1 MPSNYRYPGKS
12 DFEGVSK
19 EMKKHGIKTGEVSD
33 VNAASLYREKMD
45 SRLVG
50 STGNPKPFVS
60 SVAYPSTKG
69 SAHHTMKLAQMTIKQ
84 GDMG

>member
-12 DFEGVSK
+12 DFESAT
-19 EMKKHGIKTGEVSD
+19 KHGKVSD
-33 VNAASLYREKMD
+33 VNEASLYREKMD
-45 SRLVG
+45 QRIVG
-50 STGNPKPFVS
+50 SAGNPKPFVS

>member
-12 DFEGVSK
+12 DFESVSK
-19 EMKKHGIKTGEVSD
+19 EMKKNGIKTGEISD

-50 STGNPKPFVS
+50 SAGNAKPFVS
-60 SVAYPSTKG
+60 AVAYPSTKG
-69 SAHHTMKLAQMTIKQ
+69 SVHTTMKIAEKTIKQ

>member
-12 DFEGVSK
+12 DFESWSK
-19 EMKKHGIKTGEVSD
+19 QGAMSD
-33 VNAASLYREKMD
+33 VDASKLYREKMD
-45 SRLVG
+45 SRIMG
-50 STGNPKPFVS
+50 STDNPKPFVS
-60 SVAYPSTKG
+60 SKAYPSTKG

>member
-12 DFEGVSK
+12 DFESVSK
-19 EMKKHGIKTGEVSD
+19 EMKKHGVKTGEVSD
-33 VNAASLYREKMD
+33 VDASKLYREKMD

-50 STGNPKPFVS
+50 SAGNAKPFVS
-60 SVAYPSTKG
+60 AVAFPSGKG
-69 SAHHTMKLAQMTIKQ
+69 SVHNTMKLAQMTIKQ

>member
-50 STGNPKPFVS
+50 SAGNAKPFVS
-60 SVAYPSTKG
+60 AVAYPSGKG
-69 SAHHTMKLAQMTIKQ
+69 SVHNTIKIAEKTVNQ

>member
-12 DFEGVSK
+12 DFESVSK
-19 EMKKHGIKTGEVSD
+19 EMKKHGVKTGEVSD
-33 VNAASLYREKMD
+33 VDASKLYREKMD

-50 STGNPKPFVS
+50 SADNAKPFVS
-60 SVAYPSTKG
+60 AVAYPSTKG
-69 SAHHTMKLAQMTIKQ
+69 SIHNTTKIAEKTIKQ

>member
-12 DFEGVSK
+12 DFESAT
-19 EMKKHGIKTGEVSD
+19 KHGKVSD

-45 SRLVG
+45 QRIVG
-50 STGNPKPFVS
+50 SAGNPKPFVS
-60 SVAYPSTKG
+60 SVAYPSGKG
-69 SAHHTMKLAQMTIKQ
+69 SVHNTMKLAQMTIKQ

>member
-12 DFEGVSK
+12 DFESWSK
-19 EMKKHGIKTGEVSD
+19 QGTMSD
-33 VNAASLYREKMD
+33 VDASKLYREKMD

-50 STGNPKPFVS
+50 SAGNAKPFVS
-60 SVAYPSTKG
+60 AVAFPSGKG
-69 SAHHTMKLAQMTIKQ
+69 SVHNTMKLAQMTIKQ

>member
-50 STGNPKPFVS
+50 SAGNAKPFVS
-60 SVAYPSTKG
+60 AVAFPSGKG
-69 SAHHTMKLAQMTIKQ
+69 AVHNTMKLAQMTIKQ